1 MLWIVEG
8 DKTRRR
14 KVFNSACS
22 FACTQLTVNVH
33 EQKVPVY
40 LEMHCAWI
48 THLCV
53 VAKKGCS
60 GTIALKKFRL

>member
-1 MLWIVEG
+1 MLWIMEG

-14 KVFNSACS
+14 EVFNSACS
-22 FACTQLTVNVH
+22 FACTHSPVCAMNVH

-48 THLCV
+48 NHLLV
-53 VAKKGCS
+53 VAKRV
-60 GTIALKKFRL
+60 ALELLL